1 MFDLNFRLLIDF
13 YIKRNII
20 FFHDNLFMKIIVK
33 SHQLSVCFLMIFKN
47 RHLFKHNLQVS
58 YQFYFYKYKN

>member
-33 SHQLSVCFLMIFKN
+33 SHQLSVCFFNDI
-47 RHLFKHNLQVS
+47 
-58 YQFYFYKYKN
+58 